1 MNSANER
8 KWTRRLIRL
17 LHGELPPERA
27 RELEQRIA
35 RDPEAAALYQRL
47 RESWEGL
54 TLPPSAPVP
63 GGFRAGVMAAV
74 RREKSDE
81 LSWSLAPAWAR
92 AGAAVALTL
101 GLILGASFGRVD
113 DPPLGEQEA
122 LLISEPLSL
131 AESYWLTLEE
141 SGAELLDG
149 GEETQ

>member
-1 MNSANER
+1 MNSASER
-8 KWTRRLIRL
+8 QWTRRLIRL

-27 RELEQRIA
+27 RELDERLA
-35 RDPEAAALYQRL
+35 RDSEAAALLERL

-54 TLPPSAPVP
+54 ALPPAAPVP

-74 RREKSDE
+74 RREQSGE
-81 LSWSLAPAWAR
+81 LSWSLAPAWVR

-101 GLILGASFGRVD
+101 GLILGASFGHIG

-122 LLISEPLSL
+122 LLVSEPLSL